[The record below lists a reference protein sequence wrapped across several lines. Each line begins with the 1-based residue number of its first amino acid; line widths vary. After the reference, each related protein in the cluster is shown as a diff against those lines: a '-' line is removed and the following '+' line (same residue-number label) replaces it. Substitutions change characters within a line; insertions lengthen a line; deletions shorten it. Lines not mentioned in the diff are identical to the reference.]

1 MDTEA
6 RIDLRDELPTPRVVR
21 RRWLPSL
28 IWLVPLTAVVIGA
41 SLVVNA
47 WRTAGPRVMIS
58 FQTAQGLEVGKTLVK
73 YRNVTIGHVTDIS
86 LSTDQNCV
94 LVSADLLRSA
104 KNLLTA
110 DARFWV
116 VRPRIGIGWAS
127 GLETLISGSYIAVEA
142 GGAKARQ
149 TEFLGLENPPPS
161 THGLLGKRVVLHAKD
176 VGSLALDAPVYFR
189 RFEVGHVID
198 RELDAGGHGAR
209 VVVFIDAPYDQ
220 LVTRATRFWN
230 ASGIDLT
237 LGADGMKLRTQSL
250 ASVVAGGV
258 AFETTPTAQDVGQVP
273 SGAEF
278 TLFDDQAAAMAPP
291 DGEPRYVR
299 MRFVQSL
306 RGLSV
311 GAPVDFVGVNIGQ
324 VFSLDLDYDARH
336 KSFPVIVTALIYPRR
351 MGKAYEVLEQNGTA
365 TSEDRMA
372 RLVGQLVARGLRAQP
387 RTGNLLTGQL
397 YIALDFIPGTRPARF
412 DVGARPLEIPTAP
425 GTVQELQEKVV
436 SIVDKID
443 RIPIAQIG
451 GHLDHDL
458 VDLDSV
464 LRELRTDV
472 LPAGSAAFNSL
483 HTTLGT
489 VDHAL
494 ADDAPW
500 RDNIDQTLVEARSTL
515 RSVRSL
521 TDYLDRH
528 PEALLRGRHP
538 SQPTV
543 NGRSTSVAGGTE

>member
-1 MDTEA
+1 MGTEA
-6 RIDLRDELPTPRVVR
+6 RGDPRDELPTPRVLR

-28 IWLVPLTAVVIGA
+28 IWILPVTAVVIGA

-47 WRTAGPRVMIS
+47 WRTAGPRVTIS
-58 FQTAQGLEVGKTLVK
+58 FETAQGLEVGKTQVK
-73 YRNVTIGHVTDIS
+73 YRSVNIGHVTSIA
-86 LSTDQNCV
+86 LSADHNRV

-104 KNLLTA
+104 NDLLTA

-127 GLETLISGSYIAVEA
+127 GLDTLISGSYIAFEA
-142 GGAKARQ
+142 GEAKAR
-149 TEFLGLENPPPS
+149 ERKFVGLENPPPA
-161 THGLLGKRVVLHAKD
+161 THGLLGKTVVLHAKD

-198 RELDAGGHGAR
+198 RTLEPGGQGAR
-209 VVVFIDAPYDQ
+209 VVVFIDAPYDR

-237 LGADGMKLRTQSL
+237 LGADGLKVRTQSL
-250 ASVVAGGV
+250 ASVLAGGI
-258 AFETTPTAQDVGQVP
+258 AFETAPTAQDIGPVP

-278 TLFDDQAAAMAPP
+278 TLFNDQAAAMAPP
-291 DGEPRYVR
+291 DGEARYVS
-299 MRFVQSL
+299 MRFSQSL

-311 GAPVDFVGVNIGQ
+311 GAPVDFIGVNIGQ
-324 VFSLDLDYDARH
+324 VFSLDLDYDAKH
-336 KSFPVIVTALIYPRR
+336 KSFPLVVTALVYPRR
-351 MGKAYEVLEQNGTA
+351 MGRAYEVLEQSGA
-365 TSEDRMA
+365 TSEDQMA
-372 RLVGQLVARGLRAQP
+372 KLVGQLVARGLRAQP

-397 YIALDFIPGTRPARF
+397 YIALDFIPGSRPVRF
-412 DVGARPLEIPTAP
+412 DVGVRPLEIPTVS
-425 GTVQELQEKVV
+425 GSVQELQQKLV

-451 GHLDHDL
+451 GHLDEDL
-458 VDLDSV
+458 VALDGA
-464 LRELRTDV
+464 LGELRTDV
-472 LPAGSAAFNSL
+472 LPAGGAAFNSV

-521 TDYLDRH
+521 ADYLDRH

-538 SQPTV
+538 SQPAV
-543 NGRSTSVAGGTE
+543 SESSAPAPPRTE